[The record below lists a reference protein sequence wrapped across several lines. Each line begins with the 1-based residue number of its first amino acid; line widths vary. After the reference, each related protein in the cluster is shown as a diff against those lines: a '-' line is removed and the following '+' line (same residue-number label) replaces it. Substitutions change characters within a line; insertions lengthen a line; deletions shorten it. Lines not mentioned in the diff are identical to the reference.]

1 MIWMRTTASNAA
13 RVGWV
18 TSVHLTETC
27 EQDSP
32 HLITHVE
39 TTTAP
44 VSDDARTAS
53 IHAGLKHQDL
63 LPGQHLVDTGYVDA
77 ELLYRRKPGLWH

>member
-1 MIWMRTTASNAA
+1 M
-13 RVGWV
+13 

-53 IHAGLKHQDL
+53 IHAGLQHKDL
-63 LPGQHLVDTGYVDA
+63 LPGQHIVDTGYVDA
-77 ELLYRRKPGLWH
+77 ELLHRRKPGLWD

>member
-1 MIWMRTTASNAA
+1 
-13 RVGWV
+13 V

-32 HLITHVE
+32 HLSTHVE

-53 IHAGLKHQDL
+53 IHAGLKHKDL
-63 LPGQHLVDTGYVDA
+63 LPGQHIVDTGYVDA
-77 ELLYRRKPGLWH
+77 ELLHRSQPGLWD